1 MRKKRDKPLITSQLM
16 TLAEQRP
23 ITNKAALQH
32 LESLKLLDGTLKA
45 DEAFLARL
53 LAEMRKDG
61 RIRDA
66 RDQKSAEKDFLKA
79 AILAF
84 CEEMHPVGV
93 RQIAYAMH
101 AQGFI
106 EKKESAFAYCGKVT
120 GQMRE
125 DGELP
130 WEYIRDNSRE
140 YEPTWTSPPE
150 STAAEIIATGTQR
163 VDNIPH
169 LVRHWIRNAF
179 PSEFEILP
187 DALDREKWHKQRN
200 YVEVWIEK
208 KGLLGVIEPITKA
221 WEVSLVAAAGQCSK
235 TILYEAAQHFDR
247 ISRSG
252 RQPVVLY
259 FGDYDPA
266 GRAIWRSL
274 EERVTRYCEET
285 TPDFFYKGVTQE
297 QIESY
302 SLPTRPL
309 DDSKKGTSG
318 MKDFDDDRAV
328 DLDAMP
334 AEALRRLV
342 DDSIMQLYSQD
353 VADANTAEKN
363 AEIQQI
369 QDAYE
374 DIRSDNLELIEQLNQ
389 ISNEVFDR
397 LLQK

>member
-1 MRKKRDKPLITSQLM
+1 MRKRRDKTLITEALIA
-16 TLAEQRP
+16 LANQRP
-23 ITNKAALQH
+23 ITNKEALLH
-32 LESLKLLDGTLKA
+32 LESLTLLDGTQKA
-45 DEAFLARL
+45 DAAFLARL
-53 LAEMRKDG
+53 LSEMRKDG

-66 RDQKSAEKDFLKA
+66 RKQKAAEKDTLKA

-84 CEEMHPVGV
+84 CHGLHPVGV

-140 YEPTWTSPPE
+140 YKPTYTCPPAT
-150 STAAEIIATGTQR
+150 TADEIIATGTQH
-163 VDNIPH
+163 VENIPH

-179 PSEFEILP
+179 PSEFEIG
-187 DALDREKWHKQRN
+187 DGALDREKWHTQEN

-208 KGLLGVIEPITKA
+208 KGLLGVIEPITNS

-235 TILYEAAQHFDR
+235 TILYEAAQHFDQ
-247 ISRSG
+247 ISQSG

-285 TPDFFYKGVTQE
+285 TPDFFYKGITQE
-297 QIESY
+297 QIQTY
-302 SLPTRPL
+302 QLPTRPI
-309 DDSKKGTSG
+309 DDTKKGTSG
-318 MKDFDDDRAV
+318 TKDFHDDRAV
-328 DLDAMP
+328 DLDALP
-334 AEALRRLV
+334 AEALRSLV
-342 DDSIMQLYSQD
+342 NDSIMQLYSQD
-353 VADANTAEKN
+353 VADANTAEKD

-374 DIRSDNLELIEQLNQ
+374 EVRSENLDRIEQLNQ

-397 LLQK
+397 LLQE